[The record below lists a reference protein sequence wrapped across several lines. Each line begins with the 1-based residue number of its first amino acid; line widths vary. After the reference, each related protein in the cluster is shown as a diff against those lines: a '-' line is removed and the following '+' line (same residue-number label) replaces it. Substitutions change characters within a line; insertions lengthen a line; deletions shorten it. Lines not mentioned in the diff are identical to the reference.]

1 MKETHRRTDSS
12 RGGTRASLA
21 TEFADGLLGKVCPF
35 FGFLQLLLCLAELSQ
50 VEGGDFFGFLDLP
63 LVGLDLLLQFVDQ
76 VLHTLVVFA
85 VLFGLEGELLDAPLR
100 LTQVLLCVS
109 VSPLF
114 TVKLVLELPDPLFEF
129 LDGLLAS
136 LKGVGFSFIQPDL
149 QFLDLLFKGL
159 AEFLLGL
166 SVVLFS
172 AQLVGKTGSVNHG
185 LLGLLLRVLSLVEEL
200 VEVGVQGLQ
209 LGLEFPLGSGQGG
222 ALGGQLVEL
231 FVSVA
236 EFLLGLAAGTVG
248 LLQEGAGLFQFVLEG
263 VGTALRDAELFAGI
277 VAGTLFLFQSG
288 LEVLDLGLVALD
300 VLLGLS
306 VSLVG
311 VVKSDF
317 ELVDVSLKLLLH
329 AQGLSLALSL
339 GFEGSLHGVEGTL
352 VVLAGVFE
360 FLFLLLDASVDLLP
374 DLGKLELSAENLVL
388 LLFEGSLSLLK
399 SSLELVLLSLKAL
412 PGLLD
417 LVDVAATFTDLVK
430 KILDFVGEVLVLA
443 ADSLELFLAFF
454 VGTLE
459 TEQFGGVVAALL
471 LAGIELGGKV
481 VDLELP
487 FSDDLVEGLLL
498 LLGSVGNSGGTV
510 DLELQVLDL
519 GGEALLGLLESN
531 NLLVEGLNGLLGFGE
546 AGLELA
552 LGLLEFLGAG
562 NTLGLVLGAPEL
574 SLGVGLGKLALKIS
588 LAFGFLLDLFADV
601 VQVVLEVAELAKKGG
616 AFLWVKYITL
626 YRVQKGVKYIKIHF
640 MYEYIPWPPRR
651 RASWCP
657 RVEW

>member
-35 FGFLQLLLCLAELSQ
+35 FGLLQLLLCLAELSQ
-50 VEGGDFFGFLDLP
+50 VEGGDFFGLLDLP

-76 VLHTLVVFA
+76 VLHALVVLA
-85 VLFGLEGELLDAPLR
+85 VLFGLEGELLDAPLG
-100 LTQVLLCVS
+100 LAQVLLGVG

-114 TVKLVLELPDPLFEF
+114 TVKLVLELPDPLFKL

-136 LKGVGFSFIQPDL
+136 LEGVGFSLIQPDL
-149 QFLDLLFKGL
+149 QFLDLLFKSL

-166 SVVLFS
+166 SVVLFG

-185 LLGLLLRVLSLVEEL
+185 LLGLLLGVLSLVEEL

-209 LGLEFPLGSGQGG
+209 LGLEFPLGGGQGG

-231 FVSVA
+231 LVSVA
-236 EFLLGLAAGTVG
+236 EFLFGLAAGAVG
-248 LLQEGAGLFQFVLEG
+248 LFQQGAGLLELVLEG
-263 VGTALRDAELFAGI
+263 VGTTLGNAALFAGI
-277 VAGTLFLFQSG
+277 VAGALFLFQSG

-306 VSLVG
+306 VGLVG
-311 VVKSDF
+311 VVKSDL

-339 GFEGSLHGVEGTL
+339 GFEGSLHGVEGAL
-352 VVLAGVFE
+352 VVLAGVLE
-360 FLFLLLDASVDLLP
+360 LLLLLLDAPVDLLP
-374 DLGKLELSAENLVL
+374 DLGQLKLSAEDLVL
-388 LLFEGSLSLLK
+388 LLFEGSLSLLEGG
-399 SSLELVLLSLKAL
+399 LELVLLGLEAL
-412 PGLLD
+412 PCLLD
-417 LVDVAATFTDLVK
+417 LVDVAATFADLVK
-430 KILDFVGEVLVLA
+430 QILDFVGEVLVLA
-443 ADSLELFLAFF
+443 ADSLELFLAFL

-459 TEQFGGVVAALL
+459 AEQFSGVVAALL
-471 LAGIELGGKV
+471 LAGIKLGGEV

-498 LLGSVGNSGGTV
+498 LLGSVGDRGGAV

-519 GGEALLGLLESN
+519 GGQALLGLLKSN
-531 NLLVEGLNGLLGFGE
+531 NLLVEGLNGLLCLGE

-562 NTLGLVLGAPEL
+562 NALGLVLGAPEL

-588 LAFGFLLDLFADV
+588 LAFGLLLDLFADV

-616 AFLWVKYITL
+616 AFLWIEKY
-626 YRVQKGVKYIKIHF
+626 Y
-640 MYEYIPWPPRR
+640 
-651 RASWCP
+651 
-657 RVEW
+657 

>member
-12 RGGTRASLA
+12 CSGTRASLA

-35 FGFLQLLLCLAELSQ
+35 FGLLQFLLCLAELSQ
-50 VEGGDFFGFLDLP
+50 VEGGDFFSLLDLP

-76 VLHTLVVFA
+76 VLHALVVLTVF
-85 VLFGLEGELLDAPLR
+85 FSLEGELLDAPLG
-100 LTQVLLCVS
+100 LAQVLLGIS

-114 TVKLVLELPDPLFEF
+114 TIKLVLELPDPLFEL

-136 LKGVGFSFIQPDL
+136 LKGVGFSLIQPDL
-149 QFLDLLFKGL
+149 QFLDLLFESL

-166 SVVLFS
+166 GVVLFG
-172 AQLVGKTGSVNHG
+172 AQLVGETGSVNHG
-185 LLGLLLRVLSLVEEL
+185 LLGLLLGVLSLVKEL

-209 LGLEFPLGSGQGG
+209 LGLEFPLGGGQGR
-222 ALGGQLVEL
+222 ALCGQLVEL

-236 EFLLGLAAGTVG
+236 EFLFGLAAGAV
-248 LLQEGAGLFQFVLEG
+248 GLFQKCAGLLEFVLEC
-263 VGTALRDAELFAGI
+263 VGTTLGNAALFAGI
-277 VAGTLFLFQSG
+277 VAGALFLFQGG
-288 LEVLDLGLVALD
+288 LEVLDLALVALD

-311 VVKSDF
+311 VVKSDLK
-317 ELVDVSLKLLLH
+317 LVDVSLELLLH

-339 GFEGSLHGVEGTL
+339 SFEGSLHGVESAL

-360 FLFLLLDASVDLLP
+360 LLFLLLDAPVDLLP
-374 DLGKLELSAENLVL
+374 DLGQLKLSAEDLVL
-388 LLFEGSLSLLK
+388 LLFEGRLSLLK
-399 SSLELVLLSLKAL
+399 GGLELVLLSLEAL

-430 KILDFVGEVLVLA
+430 QILDFVGEVFVLA
-443 ADSLELFLAFF
+443 ADSLELFLAFL

-471 LAGIELGGKV
+471 LAGVEFGGKV
-481 VDLELP
+481 VNLELP

-498 LLGSVGNSGGTV
+498 LLGSVGDGSGTV
-510 DLELQVLDL
+510 DLELQILDL
-519 GGEALLGLLESN
+519 GGEALLGLLESH
-531 NLLVEGLNGLLGFGE
+531 NLLVEGLNSLLCLGK

-552 LGLLEFLGAG
+552 LGLFEFLGAG
-562 NTLGLVLGAPEL
+562 DALGLVLGTPEL

-588 LAFGFLLDLFADV
+588 LAFGLLLDLFADV
-601 VQVVLEVAELAKKGG
+601 VQVVLEVAEFAK
-616 AFLWVKYITL
+616 
-626 YRVQKGVKYIKIHF
+626 
-640 MYEYIPWPPRR
+640 
-651 RASWCP
+651 
-657 RVEW
+657 